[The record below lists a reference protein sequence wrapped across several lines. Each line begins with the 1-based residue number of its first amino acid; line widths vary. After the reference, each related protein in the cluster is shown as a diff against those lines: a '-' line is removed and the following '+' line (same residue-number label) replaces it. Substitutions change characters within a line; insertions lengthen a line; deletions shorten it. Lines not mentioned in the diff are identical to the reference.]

1 MQTSTLKKPIV
12 IFIILVLFLLCLFFL
27 FPINLFSGEIVIKEG
42 LVEVVEQRP
51 LSLSYF
57 IGLGYDESDMDII
70 KDFYLLPQGYLTA
83 VIFILGIPGL
93 VAYRVYLKRK

>member
-1 MQTSTLKKPIV
+1 
-12 IFIILVLFLLCLFFL
+12 
-27 FPINLFSGEIVIKEG
+27 
-42 LVEVVEQRP
+42 
-51 LSLSYF
+51 
-57 IGLGYDESDMDII
+57 MDII